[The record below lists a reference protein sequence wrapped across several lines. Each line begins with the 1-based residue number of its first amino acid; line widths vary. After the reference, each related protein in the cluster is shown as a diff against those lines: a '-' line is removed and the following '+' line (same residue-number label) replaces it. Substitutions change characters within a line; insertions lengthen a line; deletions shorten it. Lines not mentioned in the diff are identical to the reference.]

1 MLTVKQIS
9 SLEKVLPE
17 RNCNFNELNE
27 ITVLK
32 GERFS
37 YQLAYSSFD
46 IEYWKFS
53 VESEIGEHIKIY
65 RVRNVPVN
73 FPLLPG
79 GLEDSNYISHDGGLF
94 PDRLE
99 PFYDDI
105 ISSMTCYKALWITV
119 DGDIAPGEYSIKFN
133 FSKCFFDRREV
144 DENAEKLSITIKV
157 NVLPKALPPQD
168 FIFTQWFHADC
179 VKSFYGF
186 ETFSEE
192 HWEMIEKFLSVSY
205 QNGVNMVYVPVFTP
219 PLDTHVGE
227 ERPTVQLIDV
237 TLTENGYEFGF
248 QKFDRWIDMCK
259 KIGFQFFEISHL
271 FTQWGA
277 AFSPKVMATVNGEY
291 QRIFGWDVSSADK
304 KYADFLDEL
313 LPCIIKRAED
323 LGIAKN
329 LFFHISDEPSD
340 KDFENYSNAS
350 KILRRNI
357 GNCKIMDAQ
366 SHAQFFLNGKCDIPV
381 VNVSAIKNF
390 FDMNIK
396 DFWVYYCGEP
406 KGVSN
411 RMIAM
416 PSCRNRFIA
425 YQFYKY
431 NIPGFLHWG
440 LNFYYTRFSQEFI
453 NPFYD
458 TDGDGTFAAG
468 DAFSVYPAKDGPEI
482 SLRMAVFFEA
492 LQDLRAMKALEE
504 YIGHEAVV
512 SLVEGVYGKNI
523 TFSLC
528 ADSSKTVLDM
538 RKAVNDKLKEYISGG
553 LTDES

>member
-9 SLEKVLPE
+9 SLEKVLPA
-17 RNCNFNELNE
+17 RNCNLCELNE

-46 IEYWKFS
+46 VEYWKFT
-53 VESEIGEHIKIY
+53 VESEIKDYIKIY

-99 PFYDDI
+99 PCCDDI
-105 ISSMTCYKALWITV
+105 ISSMTCFKSLWITV

-133 FSKCFFDRREV
+133 FKKCYFDRREV
-144 DENAEKLSITIKV
+144 EAGGEEASVVIKI
-157 NVLPKALPPQD
+157 NVLPKALPKQE
-168 FIFTQWFHADC
+168 FIFTQWLHADC
-179 VKSFYGF
+179 IKSFYGF
-186 ETFSEE
+186 ETFGKE
-192 HWEMIEKFLSVSY
+192 HWDMIEKYLNASFE
-205 QNGVNMVYVPVFTP
+205 NGINMVYVPLFTP
-219 PLDTHVGE
+219 PLDTHVGK

-237 TLTENGYEFGF
+237 NVTENGYEFGF
-248 QKFDRWIDMCK
+248 EKFDRWIEICK
-259 KIGFQFFEISHL
+259 KIGFEYFEISHL

-277 AFSPKVMATVNGEY
+277 AFTPKVMAAVNGEY
-291 QRIFGWDVSSADK
+291 KRIFGWDVASTDK
-304 KYADFLDEL
+304 KYAEFLDAL
-313 LPCIIKRAED
+313 LPSLIKRAEA
-323 LGIAKN
+323 LGIKEN
-329 LFFHISDEPSD
+329 LFFHISDEPCD
-340 KDFENYSNAS
+340 KDYENYSNAHE
-350 KILRRNI
+350 ILRRNI
-357 GNCKIMDAQ
+357 GGCKIMDAQ
-366 SHAQFFLNGKCDIPV
+366 SHTEFYLNGKCDIPV
-381 VNVSAIKNF
+381 VNVSAIGKF
-390 FDMNIK
+390 ESKGIK
-396 DFWVYYCGEP
+396 DYWVYYCGEP

-431 NIPGFLHWG
+431 KIPGFLHWG
-440 LNFYYTRFSQEFI
+440 LNFYYTRFSHELI

-458 TDGDGTFAAG
+458 TDGDGTFASG
-468 DAFSVYPAKDGPEI
+468 DAFSVYPARNEPEI

-504 YIGHEAVV
+504 YIGHEEVV
-512 SLVEGVYGKNI
+512 SLVEKVYGGEI
-523 TFSLC
+523 TFNLC
-528 ADSSKTVLDM
+528 ADSSEKVLNM
-538 RKAVNDKLKEYISGG
+538 RKAVNEKLKEYIF
-553 LTDES
+553 